1 MKCDFC
7 HKDYVSSD
15 LTEIKVPNE
24 FGDKTVRKY
33 ICKRC
38 LFQRKQRINLLG
50 VAAGGTIF
58 ILAFLTLLGP
68 AGLLIIAN
76 EEIPGFSLA
85 LLVISVFGLAVALF
99 FGYKWYIGKYLH

>member
-7 HKDYVSSD
+7 YKDYISSD

-38 LFQRKQRINLLG
+38 LFQRKQRTNLLG

-58 ILAFLTLLGP
+58 LLSFLTLFGP
-68 AGLLIIAN
+68 ADLLNLAN
-76 EEIPGFSLA
+76 ETIPGFSLG
-85 LLVISVFGLAVALF
+85 LLVISIFGLAVAFF
-99 FGYKWYIGKYLH
+99 FGYKWYIYKSLH

>member
-7 HKDYVSSD
+7 HKDYFSSD
-15 LTEIKVPNE
+15 LTEIKVPDE

-38 LFQRKQRINLLG
+38 LFQRQQRTNLLG

-58 ILAFLTLLGP
+58 LLSFLTLFGP
-68 AGLLIIAN
+68 AYLLSLAN
-76 EEIPGFSLA
+76 ETIPGFSLG
-85 LLVISVFGLAVALF
+85 LLGISIFGLAVALF